1 MKDKILD
8 LFLDFTFVVSGC
20 VLFGFAITGVL
31 IPNGL
36 SAGGITGIARI
47 LQNYMN
53 INYSLIYYVLAMCVL
68 VVCFITL
75 GWKDAKKIL
84 LMSILFPSILLVL
97 DKFDF
102 YLLESKDL
110 FLSAIYF
117 GVIGGVGNGLIFKR
131 GFSFGGTD
139 TIAKILKKKVFLFM
153 SLSQI
158 LLAIDAIIIIISGF
172 TFGRNI
178 AMYALIAQLVYVKSI
193 DGVLYGFGSKNVK
206 IEIISEQ
213 YMEIEEYI
221 MKDINRGVSKYKITG
236 SYTGE
241 EKIKITSICSPRET
255 MLIKNFISKEG
266 MEAFVSVIPINSV
279 WGRGVGFA
287 NIDDDI

>member
-1 MKDKILD
+1 MKDKIVGA
-8 LFLDFTFVVSGC
+8 FLDFTFVVSGC

-47 LQNYMN
+47 LQNYMD
-53 INYSLIYYVLAMCVL
+53 INYSLIYYALALCVL
-68 VVCFITL
+68 VICFFTL

-84 LMSILFPSILLVL
+84 LMSVLFPAILMVL

-139 TIAKILKKKVFLFM
+139 TLAKILKKKVFIFM

-158 LLAIDAIIIIISGF
+158 LLIIDATIIIVSGI

-178 AMYALIAQLVYVKSI
+178 AMYALIAQLVYIKSI
-193 DGVLYGFGSKNVK
+193 DGVLYGFGSKTVK
-206 IEIISEQ
+206 IEIISEK
-213 YMEIEEYI
+213 YSEIEDFI
-221 MKDINRGVSKYKITG
+221 MKEINRGVSKYEITG
-236 SYTGE
+236 SFTGE
-241 EKIKITSICSPRET
+241 KKIKITSICSPRET
-255 MLIKNFISKEG
+255 MLIKSFISKEG
-266 MEAFVSVIPINSV
+266 MDAFVSVIPINSV
-279 WGRGVGFA
+279 WGNGVGFA
-287 NIDDDI
+287 NIHDDI